1 MQKVL
6 TVFGT
11 RPEAIKMAPVV
22 HALERTEGLQ
32 PVVCV
37 TGQHRQILDQML
49 AVFGI
54 HADHDL
60 DLMRP
65 NQSLEGLTAA
75 TIRALTPVLDQE
87 RPNWLVVQGDTTTA
101 MASAL
106 AAYYRKIKVAHVEAG
121 LRTGDKYAPFP
132 EEVNRRIISTIADL
146 HFAPTPTAR
155 QTLLAENHAD
165 SSIHV
170 TGNTGID
177 ALFWTRAEAQAGR
190 VQGPEGL
197 EAALQGKRLV
207 LVTAHRR
214 ENFDAGMDEICRA
227 LKALA
232 ERFQD
237 ILVVLPVHPNPNVK
251 GPIEAQLQGQDRIRL
266 IAPVDY
272 GPFVWLMDR
281 AAIILT
287 DSGGIQEEATAL
299 GRPMLVMREVTERPE
314 AIAAGGA
321 VLVGAH
327 AEAIV
332 GAAAQILTDD
342 GLHRRMSQGSDVFGD
357 GRAAERIAAAL
368 RDS

>member
-1 MQKVL
+1 M
-6 TVFGT
+6 
-11 RPEAIKMAPVV
+11 
-22 HALERTEGLQ
+22 
-32 PVVCV
+32 
-37 TGQHRQILDQML
+37 
-49 AVFGI
+49 
-54 HADHDL
+54 
-60 DLMRP
+60 
-65 NQSLEGLTAA
+65 
-75 TIRALTPVLDQE
+75 
-87 RPNWLVVQGDTTTA
+87 
-101 MASAL
+101 
-106 AAYYRKIKVAHVEAG
+106 
-121 LRTGDKYAPFP
+121 
-132 EEVNRRIISTIADL
+132 NRRIISTIADL